1 MELNININPFDKK
14 VSVNLGDQK
23 GETTLGDMIQSN
35 TLLTVENVEA
45 FVFQAL
51 MSLGISKEE
60 FIVALE
66 IHRDKTV
73 ENTDDLISR
82 LE

>member
-60 FIVALE
+60 FIAALE